1 MRVKLPQMRDLT
13 PEEQEAVRQ
22 AVNDMRIEGFSITE
36 ERAMELARQALAKE
50 SPRHPAKAT
59 TLIESVRRRVRV
71 AA

>member
-1 MRVKLPQMRDLT
+1 MRDLT

-22 AVNDMRIEGFSITE
+22 AVNDMRIEGFRISE
-36 ERAMELARQALAKE
+36 ERAMELARQALAEE
-50 SPRHPAKAT
+50 SPRQAAKAT

>member
-1 MRVKLPQMRDLT
+1 MRDLT
-13 PEEQEAVRQ
+13 REEQEAVRQ
-22 AVNDMRIEGFSITE
+22 AVNDMRIEGFSISE

-50 SPRHPAKAT
+50 SPRHPTKAT